1 MRILVISDIHA
12 NWPALRAI
20 RENYDICLCLGDIVD
35 YGTTPGP
42 CIDWVR
48 QNAEH
53 TIRGNHDHGAAQDV
67 RVSGAAGFRYL
78 TGVTRILTCESI
90 SEDQRRYLATRPTS
104 LALTLGGKRFFLVH
118 ATPRDPMDEYAPAEV
133 EFWEKRLEGIDAD
146 YVLVGHTHM
155 QYILSVGDTRVI
167 NPGSVGLPRDGD
179 PRAGYAII
187 GPAGIEL
194 KRIDYPIE
202 ETIADLRASSIPDHA
217 REMLEEVYRRGRLVV
232 KPFVERTAPRTRTE
246 DGSVGL

>member
-20 RENYDICLCLGDIVD
+20 REDYDYCLCLGDIVD
-35 YGTTPGP
+35 YGATPGV

-48 QNAEH
+48 QNAH
-53 TIRGNHDHGAAQDV
+53 KAIRGNHDHGAAQDV
-67 RVSGAAGFRYL
+67 RVSGMAGFRYL
-78 TGVTRILTCESI
+78 TGVTRILTVETI
-90 SEDQRRYLATRPTS
+90 SEDQRRFLAS
-104 LALTLGGKRFFLVH
+104 LPMSLSLTLGDKRFFLVH

-146 YVLVGHTHM
+146 YVLVGHTHL
-155 QYILSVGDTRVI
+155 QYILSVGDTRVV

-187 GPAGIEL
+187 GPSGVEL
-194 KRIDYPIE
+194 KRIDYPID
-202 ETIADLRASSIPDHA
+202 ETIADLRNSSLPDHA
-217 REMLEEVYRRGRLVV
+217 REMLEDVYRRGKLIAR
-232 KPFVERTAPRTRTE
+232 PFAERNAAP
-246 DGSVGL
+246 G